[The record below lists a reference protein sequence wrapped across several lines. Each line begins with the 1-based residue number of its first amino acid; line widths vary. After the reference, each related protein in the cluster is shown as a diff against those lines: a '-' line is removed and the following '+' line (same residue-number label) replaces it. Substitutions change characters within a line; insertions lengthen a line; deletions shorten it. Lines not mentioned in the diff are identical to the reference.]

1 MFDRFMASTQCIT
14 IFIKVY
20 EWTIGYYLIRS
31 NDYYFFMKSRH
42 KSVIAFKKNVA
53 VTCFDIYYT

>member
-1 MFDRFMASTQCIT
+1 MASTQRVT

-31 NDYYFFMKSRH
+31 NGYYFFMKSRH
-42 KSVIAFKKNVA
+42 KSVIAFEK
-53 VTCFDIYYT
+53 T

>member
-1 MFDRFMASTQCIT
+1 MFDRFMASTQRIT

-42 KSVIAFKKNVA
+42 KSVIAFKK
-53 VTCFDIYYT
+53 T